1 MNFLAKR
8 VLNIKPSPTIAATA
22 KAAELKASG
31 LDVIGLGAGEPDFDT
46 PLHIKNAAINA
57 INSGKT
63 KYTSVD
69 GINELKSEII
79 KKFKKDKHS
88 TIGLSKSVN
97 KRKKLL
103 SYLKR
108 KKPESYDKIIKQLSL
123 RK

>member
-79 KKFKKDKHS
+79 NKFKN
-88 TIGLSKSVN
+88 TN
-97 KRKKLL
+97 
-103 SYLKR
+103 
-108 KKPESYDKIIKQLSL
+108 
-123 RK
+123 